1 LQVADA
7 LLFRFIEAPT
17 LHVAVEAILDV
28 AE

>member
-7 LLFRFIEAPT
+7 LLLRFAEAPT
-17 LHVAVEAILDV
+17 LHVAVEAILNV